1 MPLLGRLADGS
12 KGMTETSLTRSNI
25 MASVH
30 DTIKQQRRSN
40 GRLQR
45 TARIEEKVEAA
56 ELVRSSDFRSTQ
68 LTLIYNLPVSLS
80 QFTNPIALIT

>member
-12 KGMTETSLTRSNI
+12 KGMTETSLTRLKI

-45 TARIEEKVEAA
+45 TARIEEKVEPA
-56 ELVRSSDFRSTQ
+56 EMVRSSDFRSIQ
-68 LTLIYNLPVSLS
+68 LTLVYNLPVSLS
-80 QFTNPIALIT
+80 QLKNPLTFIT

>member
-1 MPLLGRLADGS
+1 MGPNRNVPLLGRLADGS
-12 KGMTETSLTRSNI
+12 KGMTETSLTRLKI

-56 ELVRSSDFRSTQ
+56 ELVRSSDFRSIQ
-68 LTLIYNLPVSLS
+68 LTLI
-80 QFTNPIALIT
+80 

>member
-1 MPLLGRLADGS
+1 MPLLGRLTDES
-12 KGMTETSLTRSNI
+12 KGMTETSLTRSKI

-30 DTIKQQRRSN
+30 DTIRQQHRSN

-56 ELVRSSDFRSTQ
+56 ELVRSSGFRSIQ
-68 LTLIYNLPVSLS
+68 LTLIYNLSVSLS
-80 QFTNPIALIT
+80 QFKNPIT

>member
-12 KGMTETSLTRSNI
+12 KGMTETSLTRLKI
-25 MASVH
+25 MDSVY

-56 ELVRSSDFRSTQ
+56 ELVSCCKISY
-68 LTLIYNLPVSLS
+68 I
-80 QFTNPIALIT
+80 TN

>member
-12 KGMTETSLTRSNI
+12 KGMTETSLTRSKI

-45 TARIEEKVEAA
+45 TARIEEKVEPA
-56 ELVRSSDFRSTQ
+56 EMVRSSDFRSIQ

-80 QFTNPIALIT
+80 RFTNPISF